1 MKLIPKPEWEN
12 LSYLINKV
20 NKLFEEIVNTGRVT
34 AQKTEDGSF
43 SPLIDIYETENELVI
58 AAEIPGVSDKDISI
72 TVNDN
77 ILTLEGERRLEKNI
91 QEERYRR
98 IERIYGPF
106 KKSFAL
112 TDNINAEQVE
122 AQLKDGVLYV
132 HLPKK
137 SLSPNKVIEIEIKD

>member
-12 LSYLINKV
+12 LSYLIDKV
-20 NKLFEEIVNTGRVT
+20 NKLFEEIANVGRVT
-34 AQKTEDGSF
+34 TQKTGDGSF

-58 AAEIPGVSDKDISI
+58 EAEIPGVSDNDISI

-106 KKSFAL
+106 KKAFAL

-137 SLSPNKVIEIEIKD
+137 SVSPNKEIEIEIKD